1 MDEKLKDWV
10 LFFKYDRIARL
21 TLIDGEY
28 LRSQIVT
35 LKSKF
40 AICVEKS

>member
-40 AICVEKS
+40 AIRVEKS